1 MSDFDTPSTDEVLQG
16 EDSFPTTPVP
26 VELKNVA
33 RVDQV
38 PLRIGGTKTIS
49 LSDTEPEKVLDANAK
64 RGAVSFIAVG
74 TGVYIAASQAEC
86 LHPETSFLIPTN
98 VGVIRFHFLTDVWAR
113 KIAVGA
119 PGDVLSILTE
129 DWTR

>member
-1 MSDFDTPSTDEVLQG
+1 MTDFDTPSTDEVLQG
-16 EDSFPTTPVP
+16 EDLFPTPVP

-38 PLRIGGTKTIS
+38 PLRIGGAKTIS
-49 LSDTEPEKVLDANAK
+49 ISATEPEHVLDANAK

-74 TGVYIAASQAEC
+74 TGVYIAPSQAEC
-86 LHPETSFLIPTN
+86 LSAESRFLIPTN
-98 VGVIRFHFLTDVWAR
+98 VGVLRFHFLSDVWAM

-119 PGDVLSILTE
+119 PTDTLSILTE